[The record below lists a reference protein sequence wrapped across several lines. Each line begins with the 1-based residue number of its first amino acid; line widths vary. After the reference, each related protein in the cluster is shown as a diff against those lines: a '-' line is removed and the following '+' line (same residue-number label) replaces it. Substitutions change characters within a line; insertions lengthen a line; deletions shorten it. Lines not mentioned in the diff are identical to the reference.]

1 MSLENKIFSS
11 KEKADSV
18 LPFLV
23 FIWRYIE
30 VKIGFYGASKAGISL
45 ALYFKEHG
53 LEITGFY
60 NRTYEKAIKASSMTK
75 THAFKS
81 PEKLVEASDV
91 IFIAISDTFIEEV
104 SKNLYSPHLSQKVLG
119 HLSGALTSD
128 AIKTECR
135 GKFSLHPIQT
145 LRGQPEDVQILKKAV
160 FSLEGDDEGKKIAKI
175 ILQKIGN
182 KYIELKKED
191 KVVYHLAA
199 TVASNY
205 LVALLN
211 FSYLL
216 YKKIGLEDE
225 VIFSIIK
232 SLSSASLENFLK
244 DRLNCLTG
252 PAARGDVL
260 TLQKHYNALP
270 DEKKTAFLELLKLAA
285 DLIFEKSDKDVYE
298 KLQQFINS
306 VRW

>member
-1 MSLENKIFSS
+1 M
-11 KEKADSV
+11 
-18 LPFLV
+18 
-23 FIWRYIE
+23 
-30 VKIGFYGASKAGISL
+30 KIGFYGASRAGISL
-45 ALYFKEHG
+45 ALYFKDHG

-60 NRTYEKAIKASSMTK
+60 NRTYEKAIKASYMTA
-75 THAFKS
+75 TQVFTN
-81 PEKLVEASDV
+81 PEELVDASDV

-104 SKNLYSPHLSQKVLG
+104 SKNLYSPHLSQKVIG
-119 HLSGALTSD
+119 HFSGALTSD

-145 LRGQPEDVQILKKAV
+145 LRGQPEDVQFLKEAI
-160 FSLEGDDEGKKIAKI
+160 FSLEGDDEGKKVAKI

-211 FSYLL
+211 FSYSL
-216 YKKIGLEDE
+216 YKKIGLNDE

-232 SLSSASLENFLK
+232 PLSSASLENFLK

-270 DEKKTAFLELLKLAA
+270 DEKKTTFLELLKLAA
-285 DLIFEKSDKDVYE
+285 DLIFEKGDKSVCE
-298 KLQQFINS
+298 KLQQFIN
-306 VRW
+306 VKGGEKNEQGDNKDAV

>member
-1 MSLENKIFSS
+1 M
-11 KEKADSV
+11 
-18 LPFLV
+18 
-23 FIWRYIE
+23 
-30 VKIGFYGASKAGISL
+30 KIGFYGASKAGISL
-45 ALYFKEHG
+45 ALYFKNHG

-75 THAFKS
+75 THAFKT

-104 SKNLYSPHLSQKVLG
+104 SKNLYSPHLSKKVLG

-128 AIKTECR
+128 VIKTECR

-145 LRGQPEDVQILKKAV
+145 LKGQPEDVQILKKAV

-232 SLSSASLENFLK
+232 PLSFASLENFLN

-285 DLIFEKSDKDVYE
+285 DLILEKGDKDTYGKIIDFIIMIGGE
-298 KLQQFINS
+298 KNE
-306 VRW
+306 

>member
-1 MSLENKIFSS
+1 M
-11 KEKADSV
+11 
-18 LPFLV
+18 
-23 FIWRYIE
+23 
-30 VKIGFYGASKAGISL
+30 KIGFYGASKAGISL
-45 ALYFKEHG
+45 AFYFKDHG

-60 NRTYEKAIKASSMTK
+60 NRTYEKAIKAASMTK
-75 THAFKS
+75 TRVFEN
-81 PEKLVEASDV
+81 PEDLLEASDV

-104 SKNLYSPHLSQKVLG
+104 SKNLYSLHLSQKVIG

-128 AIKTECR
+128 AIRTECR

-145 LRGQPEDVQILKKAV
+145 LRGQPEDVQFLKEAM
-160 FSLEGDDEGKKIAKI
+160 FSLEGDEEGKKAAKI

-205 LVALLN
+205 LIALLN

-216 YKKIGLEDE
+216 YKKIGLADE

-232 SLSSASLENFLK
+232 PLSFASLENFLK

-270 DEKKTAFLELLKLAA
+270 NEKKPAFLELLMLAA
-285 DLIFEKSDKDVYE
+285 DLVLEKGDKNVYE
-298 KLQQFINS
+298 KLQQFTNS